1 MAGGASHMLCPI
13 KLIEQWNVG
22 KIMSSG
28 FFFLNVAR
36 FVLYFKMI
44 QCAILKSREC
54 SVLKP
59 GERGIKENNR
69 KEKD

>member
-1 MAGGASHMLCPI
+1 MLCPI
-13 KLIEQWNVG
+13 KLIQQWNVG

-28 FFFLNVAR
+28 FFFFFNVAR
-36 FVLYFKMI
+36 FVLYFKTI
-44 QCAILKSREC
+44 QCAILRSREC

-59 GERGIKENNR
+59 GERGIKENDQ